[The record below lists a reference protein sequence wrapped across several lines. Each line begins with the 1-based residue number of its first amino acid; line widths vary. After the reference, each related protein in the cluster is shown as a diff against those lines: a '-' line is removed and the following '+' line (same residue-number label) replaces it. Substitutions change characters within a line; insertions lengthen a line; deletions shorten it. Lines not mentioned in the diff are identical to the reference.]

1 MLKNSFQDRIAL
13 VTGASR
19 GLGRAIALELAKNGA
34 HIIALARHKEGLE
47 ALDDEIRALGGEATL
62 VPLDLARMDG
72 LDDLGREIFNRWKKL
87 DILVGNAGILG
98 PMSPLSHVKPAEWQ
112 KVMDVYINANYR
124 LIRSVDTLLRAS
136 DAGRA
141 LFITSNITQVK
152 RAYWGPYAVGKAGLE
167 MLAMT
172 YAAETAKSA
181 LKVNLLNPGKMRTAM
196 RADAY
201 PGEDQKPLPRP
212 EQLAPA
218 ILKLLS
224 ADFEQTGE
232 RFEIKDLES
241 L

>member
-1 MLKNSFQDRIAL
+1 MSKNLFKDRIAL

-19 GLGRAIALELAKNGA
+19 GLGRAIALELAKKGA
-34 HIIALARHKEGLE
+34 HVIAVARQKKGLE
-47 ALDDEIRALGGEATL
+47 ALDDEIRELGGEASL
-62 VPLDLARMDG
+62 VPLDITKMDG
-72 LDDLGREIFNRWKKL
+72 LDELGLEIFKRWKKL

-98 PMSPLSHVKPAEWQ
+98 PMTPLSHVKPAEWQ
-112 KVMDVYINANYR
+112 KVMDVNLGANYR
-124 LIRSVDTLLRAS
+124 LIRSVDSLLRAS

-152 RAYWGPYAVGKAGLE
+152 RAYWGPYAVAKAGLE

-172 YAAETAKSA
+172 YAAETSKSPV
-181 LKVNLLNPGKMRTAM
+181 KVNLLNPGAMRTAM

-201 PGEDQKPLPRP
+201 PGEDKNTLKRP
-212 EQLAPA
+212 EELAPD

-224 ADFEQTGE
+224 PELEQTGE
-232 RFEIKDLES
+232 RFEIEDLKG